1 MTMKIENEKVVSI
14 NYTLRNDQGE
24 ILDTSDGHEPLAYIH
39 GMGNIVPGLESQ
51 LNGKSVG
58 DSLKI
63 SVAPVDGYG
72 EYDLAQVVQVSRSQ
86 FEGVPEL
93 KVGMQFTA
101 SSPEGNQVVTITNI
115 NNDTVTVDGNHPLA
129 GKTLHFDI
137 TVVDVRN
144 ASADELSHGHVH
156 GAGGHHH

>member
-1 MTMKIENEKVVSI
+1 MKIENEKVVSL

-24 ILDTSDGHEPLAYIH
+24 ILDTSDGREPLAYIH
-39 GMGNIVPGLESQ
+39 GMANIVPGLESQ
-51 LNGKSVG
+51 LNGKSAG

-101 SSPEGNQVVTITNI
+101 SSPKGNQVVTVTNI
-115 NNDTVTVDGNHPLA
+115 DRDVVTVDGNHPLA
-129 GKTLHFDI
+129 GKTLHFDVTI
-137 TVVDVRN
+137 VDVRN
-144 ASADELSHGHVH
+144 ASEDELNHGHVH
-156 GAGGHHH
+156 SAGGHHHH

>member
-1 MTMKIENEKVVSI
+1 MKIENEKVVSI

-24 ILDTSDGHEPLAYIH
+24 ILDTSDGREPLAYIH
-39 GMGNIVPGLESQ
+39 GMGTIIPGLESQ
-51 LNGKSVG
+51 LTGKSAG
-58 DSLKI
+58 DSLQVTV
-63 SVAPVDGYG
+63 SPADGYG
-72 EYDLAQVVQVSRSQ
+72 EYDFAQVVQVSRSQ
-86 FEGVPEL
+86 FEGVSDL

-101 SSPEGNQVVTITNI
+101 SSPEGHQVVTITSI

-129 GKTLHFDI
+129 GKTLHFDV

-144 ASADELSHGHVH
+144 ASEDELSHGHVH

>member
-1 MTMKIENEKVVSI
+1 MKIENQKVVSI

-24 ILDTSDGHEPLAYIH
+24 ILDTSDGREPLAYIH
-39 GMGNIVPGLESQ
+39 GMGNIIPGLESQ
-51 LNGKSVG
+51 LNGKSAG
-58 DSLKI
+58 DSLKV

-93 KVGMQFTA
+93 KIGMQFTA
-101 SSPEGNQVVTITNI
+101 SSPEGHQVVTITNI
-115 NNDTVTVDGNHPLA
+115 DNDSVTVDGNHPLA
-129 GKTLHFDI
+129 GKTLHFDV

-156 GAGGHHH
+156 GPGGHHH

>member
-1 MTMKIENEKVVSI
+1 MKIENQKVVSI

-24 ILDTSDGHEPLAYIH
+24 ILDTSDGRKPLAYIQ
-39 GMGNIVPGLESQ
+39 GMGNIIPGLEAQ
-51 LNGKSVG
+51 LHGKSVG
-58 DSLKI
+58 DSLKV

-101 SSPEGNQVVTITNI
+101 SSPEGNQVVTVTNI
-115 NNDTVTVDGNHPLA
+115 DRDVVTVDGNHPLA
-129 GKTLHFDI
+129 GKTLHFDV
-137 TVVDVRN
+137 TVVDIRN
-144 ASADELSHGHVH
+144 ASEDELSHGHVH

>member
-1 MTMKIENEKVVSI
+1 MKIENEKVVSI